1 MICFPLD
8 IILLAPD
15 GNWPSLSRASRR
27 LEPVIMAPFRISFF
41 TAAAVVFLLLSTIP
55 MAESQLHWPQQHKQE
70 IEVRLIALAETYP
83 RSSVF
88 ANDEV
93 FVAEQEL
100 SKDESRF
107 IKLVYD
113 FLPYQPPLSAL
124 GLSYSLLHKVQAVRD
139 TTCDESLWQMRNL
152 MEQRRRTE
160 QSNSTWKYAAD
171 SPIADLDRRQA
182 RLRCYRTTS
191 DDYEKTQH
199 HPTAE
204 IPY

>member
-1 MICFPLD
+1 MKSFRI
-8 IILLAPD
+8 
-15 GNWPSLSRASRR
+15 PSL
-27 LEPVIMAPFRISFF
+27 V
-41 TAAAVVFLLLSTIP
+41 AAAVVFLLLSEIP
-55 MAESQLHWPQQHKQE
+55 AADGQLRWPQKRKQE

-100 SKDESRF
+100 SKEESRF

-113 FLPYQPPLSAL
+113 FLPYEPPLSDS
-124 GLSYSLLHKVQAVRD
+124 GLNYSLLHKVQAVRD
-139 TTCDESLWQMRNL
+139 TSCDESSVADAKFDGTATASRAAEFNL
-152 MEQRRRTE
+152 EVCGRK
-160 QSNSTWKYAAD
+160 SDCLIS
-171 SPIADLDRRQA
+171 IARQA

-191 DDYEKTQH
+191 DDYEKTEHQ
-199 HPTAE
+199 PTNE